1 MQGVG
6 HNKLYLHVW
15 LNQQLPSLKFHA
27 PVSYLLPI
35 TKMNRQ
41 LPFGIDLNK
50 ILPDLLLKL
59 RTKVETPDIQFS
71 QHIPYRYSLTVN
83 VIYVLLI
90 NAFIKKLMK
99 VKKTPRTQVQFQ
111 MCF

>member
-1 MQGVG
+1 MAQSTASITQISCTCELSPTN
-6 HNKLYLHVW
+6 NKDAEL
-15 LNQQLPSLKFHA
+15 
-27 PVSYLLPI
+27 
-35 TKMNRQ
+35 NRQ

-71 QHIPYRYSLTVN
+71 QHIPYRHSLTVN
-83 VIYVLLI
+83 VIYVLFI

-99 VKKTPRTQVQFQ
+99 VKKKPRTQVQFQ